1 MKTATGRL
9 LHRAFEAGML
19 LKGAFAAAEIAGGL
33 GLALLSTSVI
43 ARTVG
48 WLTHDELAHDPGD
61 VVAGY
66 LFHAAGRLSL
76 DTKTF
81 AALYLVSHGLIK
93 LGLVIALLRG
103 LLWAYPVSIVAFG
116 GFIAYQL
123 YRFTFT
129 HSPMLLV
136 LTAVDLFV
144 VGLVANEWRE
154 RRRADKLAA

>member
-1 MKTATGRL
+1 MKAATERR

-19 LKGAFAAAEIAGGL
+19 LKGAFAVAEVVSGL
-33 GLALLSTSVI
+33 GLALLSTSAI
-43 ARTVG
+43 AHAVG
-48 WLTHDELAHDPGD
+48 WLTHEELARDPGD
-61 VVAGY
+61 LVAGY
-66 LFHAAGRLSL
+66 LFRAAGGLSL

-81 AALYLVSHGLIK
+81 AALYLASHGLIK
-93 LGLVIALLRG
+93 LCLVIALLRG

-123 YRFTFT
+123 HRFSFS

-136 LTAVDLFV
+136 LTAVDLVV

-154 RRRADKLAA
+154 RRRHLTEV